1 MIEIIRRVLIAALLV
16 LVMLF
21 CVYGFMATYEP
32 LPRNVQ
38 LTWRLAY
45 GGLIAACLGGITRQ
59 VFPKRPKQ

>member
-1 MIEIIRRVLIAALLV
+1 MAEMIRRVLIAVLLV
-16 LVMLF
+16 FVMLF

-38 LTWRLAY
+38 ITWRIVY

-59 VFPKRPKQ
+59 VFPRRPKH